1 MARRALTWY
10 VRFVIAAGGAVAAAS
25 IVQAVIPGRSYE
37 WMIFALLG
45 ILAGSLTIR
54 IASVEA
60 SISVADTFFIAAA
73 ILFGP
78 AAATAAI
85 ALDSLVLSCRK
96 KHPIERVGFNVAAP
110 SLSLWAASHA
120 FFLLARVP
128 PLAQT
133 GLAMPPVGPLL
144 ALAGIYFLLNSS
156 LIALAVA
163 LESKTAPIKVWREHF
178 MWLGV
183 GYFAAASMAFCMA
196 FITQQAGLIAIAI
209 VVPVLITF
217 HLTFRASFGRLDD
230 ARQHV
235 ERVDRLYSSTIET
248 LAMAIDAKDDVTH
261 NHVRRV
267 QAYARAL
274 AVALGVDDE
283 LTLKAIDAAALLHDT
298 GKLGVPERILNKPGG
313 LNPAEWEQMKRHVDI
328 GADILSLVDF
338 PFPVVPIVRCHHEN
352 WDGTGYPNGVA
363 GEAIPIG
370 ARILS
375 VVDCFDALTS
385 DRPYRAA
392 LTAEAANAIL
402 LERRGKMYDPVAVD
416 TFIRIQGDV
425 HVDTRIDDSERE
437 ILNRISAAK
446 RVEPPAA
453 HDAERQPSFAGSDD
467 MLAFVSLARLA
478 SGTVSVSDV
487 LALSTN
493 LVRHLVPG
501 ATGVWYLREGEQLV
515 AASAF
520 GPRAAALRGFS
531 IGIGDR
537 ITGWVASHR
546 QTIVNSDAALDLGP
560 LAAGDDISLES
571 CLAIPICSGTAV
583 AGVLTLYSPQLA
595 GFDEA
600 QGRLLEMI
608 LPHVSQAIGAA
619 AAPPV
624 PAERPGAA
632 RDLRLVASR

>member
-10 VRFVIAAGGAVAAAS
+10 VRFVIAAGGAVVVES
-25 IVQAVIPGRSYE
+25 IVRAAYPGRSYE
-37 WMIFALLG
+37 WVLFAILG
-45 ILAGSLTIR
+45 VLTGSLTIR
-54 IASVEA
+54 IATVEA

-78 AAATAAI
+78 APATAAI
-85 ALDSLVLSCRK
+85 AIDSLVLSSRK
-96 KHPIERVGFNVAAP
+96 KHPIDRIGFNVAAP
-110 SLSLWAASHA
+110 ALSLWTATHA
-120 FFLLARVP
+120 FFFFAGIP
-128 PLAQT
+128 PLAST

-144 ALAGIYFLLNSS
+144 VLAAIYFLLNSS
-156 LIALAVA
+156 LIAIAVA
-163 LESKTAPIKVWREHF
+163 LESKTAPLKIWREHF

-183 GYFAAASMAFCMA
+183 GYFAAASMAFCLT
-196 FITQQAGLIAIAI
+196 FITQQVGLLAIAI

-217 HLTFRASFGRLDD
+217 HLTFRASFGRLED

-235 ERVDRLYSSTIET
+235 KQVDRLYSSTIET

-274 AVALGVDDE
+274 AAALGVTDE
-283 LTLKAIDAAALLHDT
+283 LTLKAINAAALLHDT

-313 LNPAEWEQMKRHVDI
+313 LTPAEFEQMKRHVDV
-328 GADILSLVDF
+328 GADILTLVDF

-352 WDGTGYPNGVA
+352 WDGTGYPAGITGVD
-363 GEAIPIG
+363 IPIG

-392 LTAEAANAIL
+392 LTNEAAVAIL
-402 LERRGKMYDPVAVD
+402 MDRRGTMYDPAVVD
-416 TFIRIQGDV
+416 AFINIYEKVHVDV
-425 HVDTRIDDSERE
+425 HVDESERE
-437 ILNRISAAK
+437 ILSRISTSK
-446 RVEPPAA
+446 RGEPTPAREGEPQIA
-453 HDAERQPSFAGSDD
+453 LPVSDE

-478 SGTVSVSDV
+478 SGSVSVSDV

-493 LVRHLVPG
+493 LVKHLVPE
-501 ATGVWYLREGEQLV
+501 ATGAWYLRDGEHLV
-515 AASAF
+515 VSGTF
-520 GPRAAALRGFS
+520 GPGASALRGFS
-531 IGIGDR
+531 IGVGDR

-560 LAAGDDISLES
+560 LAARSEAPLSS
-571 CLAIPICSGTAV
+571 CLAVPICAGTTV
-583 AGVLTLYSPQLA
+583 AGVLTLYASQHGA
-595 GFDEA
+595 FNES

-608 LPHVSQAIGAA
+608 LPHVAQAIRAA
-619 AAPPV
+619 SKDAA
-624 PAERPGAA
+624 AERPAS
-632 RDLRLVASR
+632 RDLKLISRR